1 VLKSW
6 LLRLYPAGIRT
17 ADEKKSFQKF
27 SGMLKLEP
35 AGSDGKLR
43 YALLRGKVR
52 LAKGSDGDSAFEGDL
67 ELVLTYRL
75 GAAEVH
81 SVRGVVEG
89 TYLYRT
95 RETNREK
102 LHVAIESR
110 PE

>member
-1 VLKSW
+1 
-6 LLRLYPAGIRT
+6 
-17 ADEKKSFQKF
+17 
-27 SGMLKLEP
+27 LEP

-75 GAAEVH
+75 DAAEVH

-110 PE
+110 PEEPQRAQRGGLAPTRGRPSPGFQGV